1 LWPAAAHAQNERLSL
16 SFTPGIATLSGD
28 SELAL
33 AGSAAYC
40 FSQHFSF
47 EGDVTWIDAAAGGFR
62 DRRFEVDGRG
72 FTGGLTTLVQR
83 VGGMFGGNNRFRGFA
98 GRNIGTLPN
107 IPGNAAQL
115 VASIDGQTWIGTM
128 GLRYEPTVQTARFQ
142 PYASGGLGF
151 NYTDETFS
159 LGSTAFSQAYEG
171 SVSHTGIAFSA
182 GGGASIRLF
191 DPLWVTADA
200 KYFGL
205 SRDRNMVR
213 FGGGVTFKF

>member
-62 DRRFEVDGRG
+62 DRRFEVDGRA
-72 FTGGLTTLVQR
+72 FTPSGLNTLVQR
-83 VGGMFGGNNRFRGFA
+83 VGGVFGANNRFRGFN
-98 GRNIGTLPN
+98 GRNIVNLPVN
-107 IPGNAAQL
+107 TGQL

-128 GLRYEPTVQTARFQ
+128 GVRFEPTVQTARFQ

-151 NYTDETFS
+151 NYTDETIRV
-159 LGSTAFSQAYEG
+159 GTTTVSQAFED

-182 GGGASIRLF
+182 GGGANIRLF
-191 DPLWVTADA
+191 DSVWATADA

-213 FGGGVTFKF
+213 FGGGLTLKF